1 MNIVIVDDD
10 RLVAQSLKIILENT
24 GNVHVL
30 AFGENGEEAIELY
43 KIYKPDIIL
52 MDIRM
57 PGISGLEAAESILDF
72 DKNARILFL
81 TTFPD
86 DDYIVKSLQ
95 IGAKGYILNR
105 ILKALLL
112 PLKQLLKVKAFL
124 EKKSFQSFLF
134 LWKKPQNLI
143 INHTG

>member
-10 RLVAQSLKIILENT
+10 RLIAQSLKIILENA

-57 PGISGLEAAESILDF
+57 PGIL
-72 DKNARILFL
+72 
-81 TTFPD
+81 
-86 DDYIVKSLQ
+86 SL
-95 IGAKGYILNR
+95 IHI
-105 ILKALLL
+105 
-112 PLKQLLKVKAFL
+112 
-124 EKKSFQSFLF
+124 
-134 LWKKPQNLI
+134 
-143 INHTG
+143 